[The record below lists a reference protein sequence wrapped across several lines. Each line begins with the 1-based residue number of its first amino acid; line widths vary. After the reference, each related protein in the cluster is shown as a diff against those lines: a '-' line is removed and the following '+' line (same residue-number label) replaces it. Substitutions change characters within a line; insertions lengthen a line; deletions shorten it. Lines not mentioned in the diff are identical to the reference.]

1 MGVAVVLAAQKYPKE
16 EELAAKEVE
25 ASSFLLG
32 AAQRV
37 AKTLLLLLTIRTL
50 RTK

>member
-1 MGVAVVLAAQKYPKE
+1 VVLAAQKYPKE
-16 EELAAKEVE
+16 DEELAAKEVE